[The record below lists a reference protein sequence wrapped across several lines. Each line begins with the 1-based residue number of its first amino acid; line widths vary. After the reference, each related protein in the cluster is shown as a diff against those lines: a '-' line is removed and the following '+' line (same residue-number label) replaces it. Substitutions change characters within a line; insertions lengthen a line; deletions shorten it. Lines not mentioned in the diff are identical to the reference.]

1 MRYMLLLHTD
11 ESAAAA
17 LPAEGLTRM
26 SADYAAYTE
35 AMNKAGVNLGGERL
49 QPAATSANVRVRQGS
64 TDVLDGP
71 YADTKE
77 QFGGYYMIDV
87 PDLDAAIQWAAR
99 CPAAARG
106 TVEVRAVW
114 ELSR

>member
-1 MRYMLLLHTD
+1 MRYMLLIHTD

-17 LPAEGLTRM
+17 VPPEGLTRM

-49 QPAATSANVRVRQGS
+49 HPAATAANVRTRDGR

-77 QFGGYYMIDV
+77 QFGGYYIIDV
-87 PDLDAAIQWAAR
+87 PDLDQAIAWAAR

-106 TVEVRAVW
+106 TVEVRPVW
-114 ELSR
+114 ELQR